1 MPSIPGT
8 ETGKTEWISVCR
20 KPRCL
25 VKEKRRMIP
34 VREDDP
40 YIAWRPPFPEP
51 EIRAGTTALL
61 IVDMQRHSAHRD
73 GATLRKVRAAGFED
87 IARTFGDR
95 LDLIVPNI
103 RRLQDAFRGA
113 QLEVIHVRIAS
124 MTSDGRD
131 RGPSHKKLGYVA
143 APGSSNAEILPELA
157 PAGDELVFNKTAGSV
172 FCATNIEY
180 VLRNLGITTLV
191 VTGIVTTG
199 CVHTAVTDAADRG
212 FHVILVEDGCGALVP
227 EMHWASIRILR
238 DVYAK
243 ILTTSEVLDR
253 VHTVGA
259 RVAVAH

>member
-1 MPSIPGT
+1 
-8 ETGKTEWISVCR
+8 
-20 KPRCL
+20 
-25 VKEKRRMIP
+25 MIP
-34 VREDDP
+34 ARDDDP

-61 IVDMQRHSAHRD
+61 IVDMQRHSASHE
-73 GATLRKVRAAGFED
+73 GATMRKVADAGFED
-87 IARTFGDR
+87 VARGFRER

-113 QLEVIHVRIAS
+113 GREVIHVRIAS

-131 RGPSHKKLGYVA
+131 RGPSHKKLGHLA
-143 APGSSNAEILPELA
+143 APDSRDAEILTELQ
-157 PAGDELVFNKTAGSV
+157 PHGDELIFSKTAGSV

-212 FHVILVEDGCGALVP
+212 FHVILVEDGCGALLP

-243 ILTTSEVLDR
+243 VMSTADVLDR
-253 VHTVGA
+253 VQAPQASRILAGETMP
-259 RVAVAH
+259 